1 MSSDD
6 PTITD
11 ETQREFEALAGLL
24 RSAGRRIDP
33 PEAARQQ
40 AFAVALEAWREKSAH
55 CPAQAQRSLAGRRLG
70 HRRRRHRH
78 SF

>member
-11 ETQREFEALAGLL
+11 QTQREFEALAGLL

-33 PEAARQQ
+33 PEAALRSSHEVLEMRRQPPEHPAATEDQ
-40 AFAVALEAWREKSAH
+40 REGMAAFFEKRA
-55 CPAQAQRSLAGRRLG
+55 PDFRGR
-70 HRRRRHRH
+70 
-78 SF
+78 